1 MTKQWKRRS
10 FLSTAGRVAA
20 GLVILPNSRSVRGYP
35 ANERLNIAVV
45 GVGGMG
51 AWNLAHFAG
60 ENVEYSTGMRVKPSS
75 QPKMTGENIVAIC
88 DTDERSAGESAPRRR
103 NPPGHALARYGQAK
117 KFNDYRQMLDEMDR
131 EIDAVVVS
139 TPDHTHAPASLA
151 AMQRGKHV
159 YSEKPG
165 AISVYEARMLAK
177 LAAEKK
183 VATQLGTQIHASDN
197 FRRIVELVRGGA
209 IGAVEECH
217 IYVGGRR
224 RTRERPTETPPV
236 PKGLHWD
243 LFVGTA
249 PYRPYH
255 PTYSRGCGGNWQGWW
270 DFGIG
275 GLGNT
280 ATHYFNLAFWAL
292 DLRYPIS
299 VEAEGPPP
307 HPERSPEQIHVR
319 YRFPARGEMPPV
331 TLTWTRGDQLPPV
344 VAEND
349 FPDWAWGVFV
359 GTEGMLLVNY
369 PQRMLWPADKFAKFQ
384 PPKPSIPPSIGKEI
398 GRRPE
403 WMAAYKH
410 HEEWR
415 RTAEVGHRAEWI
427 AACKTGS
434 PTSSHFGYSG
444 PLSEAVNLGVVAH
457 RSGAKLEWDAENLRV
472 TNSPEATALL
482 RREYRAGWTL

>member
-1 MTKQWKRRS
+1 MTKQWKRRN
-10 FLSTAGRVAA
+10 FLSTAGRAAA
-20 GLVILPNSRSVRGYP
+20 GLVILPNSRSVWGYP

-88 DTDERSAGESAPRRR
+88 DTDERSADESAPRRR

-217 IYVGGRR
+217 IFVGGRR

-359 GTEGMLLVNY
+359 GTEGMLLVSY

-384 PPKPSIPPSIGKEI
+384 PPKPTIPPSIGKEI

-403 WMAAYKH
+403 WMAAYKN

-457 RSGAKLEWDAENLRV
+457 RSGARLEWDAENLKV

-482 RREYRAGWTL
+482 RREYRSGWTL

>member
-88 DTDERSAGESAPRRR
+88 DTDERSADESAPRRR

-177 LAAEKK
+177 VAAEKK

-217 IYVGGRR
+217 IFVGGRR

-444 PLSEAVNLGVVAH
+444 PLTEAVNLGVVAH

-472 TNSPEATALL
+472 ANSPEATALL
-482 RREYRAGWTL
+482 RREYRSGWTL

>member
-1 MTKQWKRRS
+1 MTNQWKRRR
-10 FLSTAGRVAA
+10 FLSTAGRTAA
-20 GLVILPNSRSVRGYP
+20 GLVILPNSRSVWGYP
-35 ANERLNIAVV
+35 ANEKLNIAVV

-51 AWNLAHFAG
+51 AWNLANFAG
-60 ENVEYSTGMRVKPSS
+60 ENVEFSRGMRVKPSS
-75 QPKMTGENIVAIC
+75 QPEMTGENIVALC
-88 DTDERSAGESAPRRR
+88 DTDERSEKASAPGRR
-103 NPPGHALARYGQAK
+103 NPPGTALARYGQAK

-131 EIDAVVVS
+131 EIDAVVVT

-159 YSEKPG
+159 YCEKPG
-165 AISVYEARMLAK
+165 AISVFEARMLAK
-177 LAAEKK
+177 VAAEQK

-209 IGAVEECH
+209 IGAVKECH
-217 IYVGGRR
+217 IWVRGGPS
-224 RTRERPTETPPV
+224 TRERPSDTPPV
-236 PKGLHWD
+236 PKGLHWN

-255 PTYSRGCGGNWQGWW
+255 PTYSRGCGGNWQYWW

-292 DLRYPIS
+292 NLRYPIS

-307 HPERSPEQIHVR
+307 HPEMAPGRIHVR

-331 TLTWTRGDQLPPV
+331 TLTWTQGGQPPPV

-359 GTEGMLLVNY
+359 GTEGMLLANY
-369 PQRMLWPADKFAKFQ
+369 PQRMLWPAEKFAGFQ
-384 PPKPSIPPSIGKEI
+384 PPKPSIPPSIGAEI
-398 GRRPE
+398 GRRAE
-403 WMAAYKH
+403 WMAAYKNF
-410 HEEWR
+410 EEWH

-444 PLSEAVNLGVVAH
+444 PLSEAVNLGTVAH

-472 TNSPEATALL
+472 TNSPEATAMIKPEF
-482 RREYRAGWTL
+482 RSGWTS

>member
-1 MTKQWKRRS
+1 MTRQWKRRS
-10 FLSTAGRVAA
+10 FLSTAGRAAA

-35 ANERLNIAVV
+35 ANERLNIAAV
-45 GVGGMG
+45 GIGGMG
-51 AWNLAHFAG
+51 TWNLANFAG
-60 ENVEYSTGMRVKPSS
+60 ENVEYSTGMRVKPS
-75 QPKMTGENIVAIC
+75 PRPEMTGENIVAIC
-88 DTDERSAGESAPRRR
+88 DTDERSADESAPKRR
-103 NPPGHALARYGQAK
+103 NPPGHVLARYGQAK

-159 YSEKPG
+159 YCEKPG

-217 IYVGGRR
+217 IFVGGRR
-224 RTRERPTETPPV
+224 STRERPTETPPV

-344 VAEND
+344 VAGND

-359 GTEGMLLVNY
+359 GTEGMLLVSY
-369 PQRMLWPADKFAKFQ
+369 PQRMLWPAEKFAKFQ
-384 PPKPSIPPSIGKEI
+384 PPKPSIAPSIGKEI
-398 GRRPE
+398 GRRAE

-444 PLSEAVNLGVVAH
+444 PLSEAVNLGAVAH

-482 RREYRAGWTL
+482 RREYRSGWTL

>member
-217 IYVGGRR
+217 IFVGGRR

-319 YRFPARGEMPPV
+319 YRFPARGKMPPV

-369 PQRMLWPADKFAKFQ
+369 PQRMLWPADKFANFQ

-398 GRRPE
+398 GRRAE

-444 PLSEAVNLGVVAH
+444 PLTEAVNLGVVAH

-472 TNSPEATALL
+472 SNSPEATALL
-482 RREYRAGWTL
+482 RREYRSGWTL

>member
-1 MTKQWKRRS
+1 M
-10 FLSTAGRVAA
+10 
-20 GLVILPNSRSVRGYP
+20 SRS
-35 ANERLNIAVV
+35 
-45 GVGGMG
+45 
-51 AWNLAHFAG
+51 
-60 ENVEYSTGMRVKPSS
+60 PS
-75 QPKMTGENIVAIC
+75 P
-88 DTDERSAGESAPRRR
+88 
-103 NPPGHALARYGQAK
+103 
-117 KFNDYRQMLDEMDR
+117 
-131 EIDAVVVS
+131 EIDAVVVT

-159 YSEKPG
+159 YCEKPG
-165 AISVYEARMLAK
+165 AISVFEARMLAK
-177 LAAEKK
+177 VAAEKK

-217 IYVGGRR
+217 IWVRGGRSPR
-224 RTRERPTETPPV
+224 NRPTETPPV

-243 LFVGTA
+243 LFLGTA

-255 PTYSRGCGGNWQGWW
+255 PTYSRGCGGNWQSWW

-292 DLRYPIS
+292 NLRYPIS

-307 HPERSPEQIHVR
+307 HPEMAPERIHVR
-319 YRFPARGEMPPV
+319 YRFPARGQMPPV
-331 TLTWTRGDQLPPV
+331 TLTWTRGGQPPPV

-359 GTEGMLLVNY
+359 GTGGMLLVNY
-369 PQRMLWPADKFAKFQ
+369 PQRMLWPAEKFANFK
-384 PPKPSIPPSIGKEI
+384 PPKPSIPPSIGAEI
-398 GRRPE
+398 GRRAE

-444 PLSEAVNLGVVAH
+444 PLSEAVNLGAVAH
-457 RSGAKLEWDAENLRV
+457 RSGAKLDWDADNLRV

-482 RREYRAGWTL
+482 RREFRPGWTL

>member
-10 FLSTAGRVAA
+10 FLSTAGRAAA

-75 QPKMTGENIVAIC
+75 QPEMTGENIVAIC

-151 AMQRGKHV
+151 AMLRGKHV

-217 IYVGGRR
+217 IFVGGRR

-482 RREYRAGWTL
+482 RREYRSGWTL

>member
-60 ENVEYSTGMRVKPSS
+60 ENVEYSTGMRVTPSS

-151 AMQRGKHV
+151 AMLRGKHV

-177 LAAEKK
+177 VAAEKK

-217 IYVGGRR
+217 IFVGGRR

-292 DLRYPIS
+292 KLRYPIS

-359 GTEGMLLVNY
+359 GTEGMLLVSY

-444 PLSEAVNLGVVAH
+444 PLTEAVNLGVVAH

-472 TNSPEATALL
+472 ANSPEATALL
-482 RREYRAGWTL
+482 RREYRSGWTL

>member
-177 LAAEKK
+177 VAAEKK
-183 VATQLGTQIHASDN
+183 VATQLGSQSHASDN

-217 IYVGGRR
+217 IFVGGRR

-369 PQRMLWPADKFAKFQ
+369 PQRMLWPAEKFAKFQ

-444 PLSEAVNLGVVAH
+444 PLTEAVNLGVVAH

-472 TNSPEATALL
+472 ANSPEATALL
-482 RREYRAGWTL
+482 RREYRSGWTL